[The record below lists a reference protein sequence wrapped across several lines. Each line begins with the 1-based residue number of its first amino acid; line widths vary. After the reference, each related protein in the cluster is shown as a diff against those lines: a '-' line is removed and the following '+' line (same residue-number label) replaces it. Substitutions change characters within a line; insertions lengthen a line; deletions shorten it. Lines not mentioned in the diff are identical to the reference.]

1 MKHPV
6 CIDTLW
12 QSTGQPA
19 LLTLARQGQLRHY
32 RKHTLL
38 IEQGDVGHQL
48 YMVLAGRL
56 REFSM
61 SQDSKPREITL
72 SVLGAGQMV
81 GVPALDGGTH
91 CASVMA
97 LTPVSCVVVSRES
110 ALAVLQHSPGLALD
124 VLKLALQRVRQAGVS
139 LCCGGI
145 IGMGESLSD
154 RASLLQVLAS
164 LDPHP
169 ESVPIN
175 ALVAVEGTPLQ
186 EQAPVDPLELVR
198 MVATARILMPHS
210 RVRLS
215 AGREGLSREAQI
227 LCLLAGAD
235 SIFYGDT
242 LLTTAN
248 PQAEADRELLA
259 AAGVTAWPEQTTG
272 ADDTAQPCRL

>member
-124 VLKLALQRVRQAGVS
+124 VLKLALQRVRQATETTRRA
-139 LCCGGI
+139 LF
-145 IGMGESLSD
+145 SD
-154 RASLLQVLAS
+154 AYSRLVALLQAPFAHQA
-164 LDPHP
+164 DAMCAPQQHP
-169 ESVPIN
+169 MTHAQI
-175 ALVAVEGTPLQ
+175 ALHIGCSREMVSRIMK
-186 EQAPVDPLELVR
+186 ELVNGGYVVR
-198 MVATARILMPHS
+198 EPD
-210 RVRLS
+210 RVYRVCKRL
-215 AGREGLSREAQI
+215 
-227 LCLLAGAD
+227 
-235 SIFYGDT
+235 
-242 LLTTAN
+242 
-248 PQAEADRELLA
+248 
-259 AAGVTAWPEQTTG
+259 PE
-272 ADDTAQPCRL
+272 RW